1 VSRGAPPGRID
12 GEAGGA
18 GPGSTI
24 ILNYVIRF
32 GVFTTALLAAFIF
45 VRQARGLP
53 LDDAYIHLVFARNL
67 GGGSGYSFN
76 PGEFSLGFSSPLWV
90 MLLSVLE
97 RLGMGLVKG
106 AGFLS
111 LVFFAAS
118 TVLLF
123 ELVRVSISRAYDGIT
138 PTPDKRWI
146 IAFSLV
152 AGLGMIASGN
162 MLWLAGAGMEAMLFL
177 CLGLATILLLH
188 SEKPRPVAGGV
199 TLGLLL
205 LTRPTG
211 IALWIL
217 LLVLVMP
224 AAKKRSILTA
234 LAVSLLIAA
243 PWSVFSLLKTG
254 FILPPTR
261 AGKLASSL
269 FNTGLSLKGFWYF
282 SILHVRYLAISCRGT
297 VVLMVIALAAGA
309 VSLFIARSPKAADNL
324 PESGGRETESIRDR
338 LAKATGAVTPAG
350 VLVLWAIAHFSQ
362 HALFFRS
369 TIKVTPYNNLRYQ
382 AMLIPAI
389 IAAAALILSILAARI
404 AGTPSTRKSHA
415 PESGENSDAAMPG
428 YPGRRPPGALAI
440 TCAAALLLFMIPLG
454 IELGNAKNWR
464 LLYLRHTDH
473 LQKVHRAA
481 AEWARDSLPAE
492 ARIAAL
498 DIGVLGFY
506 SGRYVIDQGGLVD
519 TGILPHLDK
528 HRTGPYLVEK
538 GATHYFALVRY
549 DSDATITGV
558 KADAGRLYGLQ
569 LIKRFNYPSF
579 PQPVFLHSLGIEIF
593 EIIPAAPGKNR

>member
-1 VSRGAPPGRID
+1 
-12 GEAGGA
+12 
-18 GPGSTI
+18 
-24 ILNYVIRF
+24 
-32 GVFTTALLAAFIF
+32 
-45 VRQARGLP
+45 
-53 LDDAYIHLVFARNL
+53 
-67 GGGSGYSFN
+67 
-76 PGEFSLGFSSPLWV
+76 
-90 MLLSVLE
+90 
-97 RLGMGLVKG
+97 
-106 AGFLS
+106 
-111 LVFFAAS
+111 
-118 TVLLF
+118 VLLF
-123 ELVRVSISRAYDGIT
+123 DLVRVSISRAYDGIT
-138 PTPDKRWI
+138 PNGGKRWI
-146 IAFSLV
+146 IAFSLA
-152 AGLGMIASGN
+152 AGLGMAASGN
-162 MLWLAGAGMEAMLFL
+162 MLWLAGSGMETMLFL
-177 CLGLATILLLH
+177 CLGLSTIILLH

-211 IALWIL
+211 LSLYVL
-217 LLVLVMP
+217 LLVLGM
-224 AAKKRSILTA
+224 AAEKKRSILIA
-234 LAVSLLIAA
+234 LAISLLIAA

-269 FNTGLSLKGFWYF
+269 FNTGLSLKGLWYF
-282 SILHVRYLAISCRGT
+282 TILHIRYLAISCQGT
-297 VVLMVIALAAGA
+297 VVLMLIALAAGA
-309 VSLFIARSPKAADNL
+309 ASLFIARSPKAADNL
-324 PESGGRETESIRDR
+324 PETGGRETDSIRDR
-338 LAKATGAVTPAG
+338 LAKATGAITPAG

-404 AGTPSTRKSHA
+404 AGTPSAQKSHGG
-415 PESGENSDAAMPG
+415 ESGKDSDAAGPG
-428 YPGRRPPGALAI
+428 YPGSRPAGARAI
-440 TCAAALLLFMIPLG
+440 TWAVALLLFMTPLG

-464 LLYLRHTDH
+464 LLYLRHTDQ

-481 AEWARDSLPAE
+481 AEWARDSLPTE

-506 SGRYVIDQGGLVD
+506 SGRYVIDQGGLTD
-519 TGILPHLDK
+519 PGILPHLDK
-528 HRTGPYLVEK
+528 RRTGPYLVEK

-549 DSDATITGV
+549 DSDTTITGV

-579 PQPVFLHSLGIEIF
+579 QQPVFLHSLGIEIF
-593 EIIPAAPGKNR
+593 EIIPAGPGKNR